1 MGENKTVKAV
11 IVFTDGRETALAFNG
26 WEDYVKYLEE
36 HYGEIEETSGG
47 VV

>member
-11 IVFTDGRETALAFNG
+11 IIFDGGNRLEMDFSG

-36 HYGEIEETSGG
+36 HYGEITETSG